1 VGGIPMQIKHGW
13 NGFLVE
19 PGNAKQLAEKIR
31 YLVENERER
40 MRMGRNSK
48 KLAEDEFDWEKIS
61 EKYLK
66 VYEKVSRATL

>member
-1 VGGIPMQIKHGW
+1 MQIKHGW

-31 YLVENERER
+31 YLVENESER
-40 MRMGRNSK
+40 TRMGRNSK
-48 KLAEDEFDWEKIS
+48 KLAEDKFDWEKIS

-66 VYEKVSRATL
+66 VYEEVARAAP

>member
-1 VGGIPMQIKHGW
+1 MQIKHGW

-19 PGNAKQLAEKIR
+19 PGNAKQLAE
-31 YLVENERER
+31 NESER
-40 MRMGRNSK
+40 TKMGRNSK

-66 VYEKVSRATL
+66 VYEEVARLTP